1 MRESAETGQGAAVKR
16 IGLTGSIGMGKSTTA
31 KMFAAQGV
39 PVHDADAV
47 VHRLYGKGGAAVE
60 PVGAA
65 FPGTVRDG
73 AIDRAALRAEVVGDD
88 AAMKRLE
95 AIVHPLVRAEE
106 EAFLQQAQ
114 IDGAPFVLFDIPLL
128 YETGGDSRMDA
139 VVVVTAPA
147 DEQRRRVLERGT
159 MSEAEFE
166 TILARQVPDAEKRRR
181 ARFIVDTGNGMDA
194 ARRQVRRIV
203 GEIESTAG

>member
-1 MRESAETGQGAAVKR
+1 MRESAEKGQGAAVKR

-73 AIDRAALRAEVVGDD
+73 AIDRAALRAQVVGDD

>member
-1 MRESAETGQGAAVKR
+1 MKR

-73 AIDRAALRAEVVGDD
+73 AIDRAALRAQVVGDD

-166 TILARQVPDAEKRRR
+166 TILVRQVPDAEKRRR
-181 ARFIVDTGNGMDA
+181 ARFIVDTGKGMDA

-203 GEIESTAG
+203 GEIESAAG

>member
-1 MRESAETGQGAAVKR
+1 MKR

>member
-1 MRESAETGQGAAVKR
+1 MKR

-73 AIDRAALRAEVVGDD
+73 AIDRAALRAQVVGDD